1 MLTEVN
7 KCILCLLHV
16 WFQVLKTASELEE
29 MGLWKLLEKHQLK
42 QNLFLK
48 NRVHKAKQSMLQLK
62 SL

>member
-1 MLTEVN
+1 MFYA
-7 KCILCLLHV
+7 LLYELH
-16 WFQVLKTASELEE
+16 QALKKAFEREWMGWWVFLERP
-29 MGLWKLLEKHQLK
+29 QLK